1 MNNQKQMLDRGIT
14 ASAIKNVSMTYVP
27 RDMSLCLFLSR
38 SGCSKLLTIDNKCRG
53 PVLSLQPFPARSSG
67 TAPRPCF
74 AALSRVQRT
83 CADLPQNQA
92 DSRCR
97 PNAATLSA
105 VHKKVQ
111 GVRRSRSGTEAL
123 ARTEFFRQR

>member
-1 MNNQKQMLDRGIT
+1 ML
-14 ASAIKNVSMTYVP
+14 NP
-27 RDMSLCLFLSR
+27 
-38 SGCSKLLTIDNKCRG
+38 SGGQTRT
-53 PVLSLQPFPARSSG
+53 PFHIG
-67 TAPRPCF
+67 NAPG

-83 CADLPQNQA
+83 CADLPPNQA

-123 ARTEFFRQR
+123 ARTEFFRQRESRSVVARGETAFLRQRRRRRNHFIEIQSAICKDRVPVHATPPRRALR